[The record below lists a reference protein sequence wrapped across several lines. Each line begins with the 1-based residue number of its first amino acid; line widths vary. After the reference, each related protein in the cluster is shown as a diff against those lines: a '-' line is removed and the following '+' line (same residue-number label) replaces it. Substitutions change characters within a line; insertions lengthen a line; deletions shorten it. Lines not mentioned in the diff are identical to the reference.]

1 MIQVELALYK
11 KKKEYKRVLAAN
23 KNNNQSSKFSLP
35 KHQPTELT
43 KQQPM
48 RGGGMEIETG
58 FVPLLLTSNGV
69 NYKP

>member
-43 KQQPM
+43 KQQPV
-48 RGGGMEIETG
+48 RGGMEIETG
-58 FVPLLLTSNGV
+58 FVPVHLTSNGV